1 MLQLLAAT
9 FAVPY
14 ISVVDHGAST
24 TATDNTKAFSDAMSA
39 AQHSNVTSVV
49 YAPPGRWRFA
59 GSFVLPRGVTLQGS
73 YSSVPSHD
81 EYGASDH
88 GLTDGTVLEPT
99 QGRGSTVGAP
109 FVTLRENAAIRGLVI
124 YHVEQERTAWPVPY
138 PWTIQL
144 SGNNAAVTDVELLN
158 PYLGINATLAGRHYI
173 ARVQGQPLLI
183 GLYVDQT
190 YDIGRIEDVHFNPWY
205 STKHP
210 FVEFQLVH
218 GRAFV
223 FGRSD
228 WEYVL
233 NTFVSKKRLQPSSH
247 APGCCEGSVRASR
260 LVQAFGYAVGYH
272 FIQTSTGSMNGNFVG
287 LGADLAVNASV
298 LVDATQPAGLLI
310 TNGEFTAFH
319 TPQWINSTVEST
331 HVVVSKGPCVGGC
344 PVTFASSSFWGPAS
358 QVALLRGTGTT
369 SFNNCNFVAWDEQAK
384 DGRAAIR
391 AYAGNLILRGN
402 TFEQDKV
409 QVELGSGVAKAS
421 IVGNVVK
428 GKYRVKVAS
437 TKTRVKAG
445 LNVDDADD
453 AA

>member
-1 MLQLLAAT
+1 MLQLLAIT

-24 TATDNTKAFSDAMSA
+24 AATDNTKAFSDAISA

-73 YSSVPSHD
+73 YSSVPSHAQ
-81 EYGASDH
+81 YSAVDH
-88 GLTDGTVLEPT
+88 GLIDGTVLEPT

-109 FVTLRENAAIRGLVI
+109 FVTLQENAAIRGLVI
-124 YHVEQERTAWPVPY
+124 YHVEQEHTAWPVPY

-205 STKHP
+205 SPNHP

-233 NTFVSKKRLQPSSH
+233 NTFVSTKKP
-247 APGCCEGSVRASR
+247 PT
-260 LVQAFGYAVGYH
+260 LVACAG
-272 FIQTSTGSMNGNFVG
+272 
-287 LGADLAVNASV
+287 V
-298 LVDATQPAGLLI
+298 L
-310 TNGEFTAFH
+310 
-319 TPQWINSTVEST
+319 
-331 HVVVSKGPCVGGC
+331 
-344 PVTFASSSFWGPAS
+344 
-358 QVALLRGTGTT
+358 
-369 SFNNCNFVAWDEQAK
+369 
-384 DGRAAIR
+384 
-391 AYAGNLILRGN
+391 
-402 TFEQDKV
+402 
-409 QVELGSGVAKAS
+409 
-421 IVGNVVK
+421 
-428 GKYRVKVAS
+428 
-437 TKTRVKAG
+437 
-445 LNVDDADD
+445 
-453 AA
+453 